1 MGGLSGK
8 KQKDRKQKSWE
19 NVVILHFLA
28 EPDYCHL
35 SSTLEFIQSQED
47 MAPLELAVARAH
59 THIHAHTL
67 RDTALV
73 ELEVGN

>member
-1 MGGLSGK
+1 
-8 KQKDRKQKSWE
+8 
-19 NVVILHFLA
+19 
-28 EPDYCHL
+28 
-35 SSTLEFIQSQED
+35 